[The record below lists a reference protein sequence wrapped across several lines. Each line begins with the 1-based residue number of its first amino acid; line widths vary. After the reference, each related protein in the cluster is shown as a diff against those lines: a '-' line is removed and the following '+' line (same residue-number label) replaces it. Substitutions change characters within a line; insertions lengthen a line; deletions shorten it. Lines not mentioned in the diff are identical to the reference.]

1 MKLYDQYFGK
11 LPPRPAVT
19 KTPQTVTEIRNAS
32 RKPGRP
38 KKADALSMA
47 ERARAYRAR
56 KKTNG

>member
-19 KTPQTVTEIRNAS
+19 KSVTKKVALP
-32 RKPGRP
+32 KVGRP
-38 KKADALSMA
+38 RKANGLTPAQKQA
-47 ERARAYRAR
+47 AYRAR

>member
-19 KTPQTVTEIRNAS
+19 KTPQTVTAS